1 MEGAMEWLNYH
12 HLLYFWLAAKEG
24 SVTQAS
30 GELRLAQSTVS
41 AQIRALER
49 ALDER
54 LFRRAGRR
62 LELTDVGRV
71 VFRYADEIFAL
82 GRELL
87 DTVKDRPTGRPLRLN
102 VGVADVLPKLVAH
115 RLLAPA
121 LGLDVPVRL
130 VCTEGKPAAL
140 LAELALHHLDVVLS
154 DAPADTSLSVRVFNH
169 ALGECEV
176 VLVAAP
182 ALATKHRH
190 AFPRSLDG
198 APLLVPAAGS
208 VLRRGIDQWCEA
220 TGVRPQVVGEFEDGA
235 LLEAFG
241 QAGIGIFP
249 IPAVVEAEVC
259 RRYGVRVVGRLPDVK
274 ARFYAISA
282 DRRLK
287 HPAVLAVSSAAKAGL
302 FA

>member
-1 MEGAMEWLNYH
+1 MEWLNYH

-24 SVTQAS
+24 SVTRA
-30 GELRLAQSTVS
+30 GDELRLAQSTVS
-41 AQIRALER
+41 AQIRALEH

-62 LELTDVGRV
+62 LELTDMGRV

-121 LGLDVPVRL
+121 LALDGPVRL

-154 DAPADTSLSVRVFNH
+154 DAPADAGISVRVFNH
-169 ALGECEV
+169 ALGDCEV
-176 VLVAAP
+176 VLVATP
-182 ALATKHRH
+182 ALAARCRRG
-190 AFPRSLDG
+190 FPRSLG
-198 APLLVPAAGS
+198 GVPLLLPAVGS
-208 VLRRGIDQWCEA
+208 MLRRSLDQWIESV
-220 TGVRPQVVGEFEDGA
+220 GVRPHVVGEFEDGA

-241 QAGIGIFP
+241 QAGVGVFP
-249 IPAVVEAEVC
+249 IPAVVERDVC
-259 RRYGVRVVGRLPDVK
+259 RHYGVRVVGRLPDVR
-274 ARFYAISA
+274 ARFSAISA
-282 DRRLK
+282 ERRLK
-287 HPAVLAVSSAAKAGL
+287 HPAVVAVSSAARAGL